1 MIKRALISVSDKNG
15 IAEFA
20 KELEKLGVKIISTG
34 GTAALLEKA
43 GVKVTGI
50 SDITH
55 FPECLD
61 GRVKTLHPAVHGGLL
76 AKRDVPSHMKQLE
89 QLNIEMIDLVV
100 VNLYP
105 FKRTILKEG
114 VDFDEVIENI
124 DIGGP
129 TMLRSAAK
137 NFRDVTVVTDPGD
150 YAAVIAAI
158 RDKGD
163 VDYETKMYLAQKV
176 FSATSY
182 YDTLI
187 ANYFKACRKDVG
199 FDNTATFAYDKV
211 MDLRY
216 GENPHQKAAFYKE
229 ITDIKGTLAACE
241 QLWGKELSY
250 NNMNDTNG
258 ALEILKD
265 FKSDLITVVAVKHT
279 NPCGISSA
287 KTLYE
292 AYLNAYNADP
302 ISIYGGILVTDGV
315 MDAATAQ
322 KMGEIFL
329 EVVVA
334 PDYTPEAL
342 AILKEKKNIRLLKLN
357 DIAYNGYAYETK
369 KVLGGLLVQ
378 ERDRKLC
385 DELKVVT
392 DRQPTNEETDDLLF
406 AYKAV
411 KNTKSNAVSLVKN
424 KTLIASGPGQTNR
437 IWALENAIRQSNTDT
452 RGSVMAS
459 DAYFPFDDCVAAA
472 AKAGIT
478 AIIQPGGSIR
488 DADSIKLCNENNIAM
503 IFTGVRHFKHS

>member
-1 MIKRALISVSDKNG
+1 M
-15 IAEFA
+15 
-20 KELEKLGVKIISTG
+20 
-34 GTAALLEKA
+34 
-43 GVKVTGI
+43 
-50 SDITH
+50 
-55 FPECLD
+55 
-61 GRVKTLHPAVHGGLL
+61 
-76 AKRDVPSHMKQLE
+76 
-89 QLNIEMIDLVV
+89 
-100 VNLYP
+100 
-105 FKRTILKEG
+105 
-114 VDFDEVIENI
+114 
-124 DIGGP
+124 
-129 TMLRSAAK
+129 
-137 NFRDVTVVTDPGD
+137 
-150 YAAVIAAI
+150 
-158 RDKGD
+158 
-163 VDYETKMYLAQKV
+163 
-176 FSATSY
+176 
-182 YDTLI
+182 
-187 ANYFKACRKDVG
+187 
-199 FDNTATFAYDKV
+199 
-211 MDLRY
+211 
-216 GENPHQKAAFYKE
+216 
-229 ITDIKGTLAACE
+229 
-241 QLWGKELSY
+241 
-250 NNMNDTNG
+250 
-258 ALEILKD
+258 
-265 FKSDLITVVAVKHT
+265 AVKHT

-357 DIAYNGYAYETK
+357 DIAYNGYAFETK

-437 IWALENAIRQSNTDT
+437 IWALENAIRQSNSDT